1 MTSDISLM
9 EDHQHRSR
17 FANLYRFLS
26 MKEELTQIIKI
37 PQIGEIS
44 LAYRGH
50 DRDSIS
56 SKSHT
61 AIL

>member
-37 PQIGEIS
+37 PQIGEKIAS
-44 LAYRGH
+44 LQR
-50 DRDSIS
+50 S
-56 SKSHT
+56 
-61 AIL
+61 